1 MSGKIALDMGKAAVL
16 IMDYQNKQIQNQPE
30 QKRDVLVNNARSV
43 LDAARS
49 LKLPV
54 IHVEVLSRQG
64 PPDFKPW
71 DAQRR
76 QQSGAENLGERED
89 LYKINSEVQPVGSEP
104 VVTKRRIGP
113 FSTTNLF
120 DILLDYRVEQ
130 LVLMGISTGG
140 VVLSVVRWAAD
151 IDYRM
156 IVLADA
162 CSDADE
168 DVHRVLVEKIFPRQA
183 EVMTCDQFLEMIAD
197 QG

>member
-1 MSGKIALDMGKAAVL
+1 MSGKIALDPGKAAVL

-30 QKRDVLVNNARSV
+30 QKRDVLVRNARSV

-54 IHVEVLSRQG
+54 IHVEVRSRQG

-71 DAQRR
+71 DAVSR
-76 QQSGAENLGERED
+76 QQSGAENLGEREN
-89 LYKINSEVQPVGSEP
+89 LLKINSEVQPVDNEP

-113 FSTTNLF
+113 FSTTSLF
-120 DILLDYRVEQ
+120 DILLDLRVEQ

-151 IDYRM
+151 IDFQM

-168 DVHRVLVEKIFPRQA
+168 EVHRVLVEKIFPRQA
-183 EVMTCDQFLEMIAD
+183 EVTTCDEFLKMIAD
-197 QG
+197 TG